1 MSAWPYVFGAVAIA
15 GVGFIFYRISKMN
28 DDNSSQEQARLAAQ
42 RAAAERI
49 AAANPGTAVTYQ
61 RTPESVQDPNNPQV
75 VNEAEIGVARVPR
88 P

>member
-28 DDNSSQEQARLAAQ
+28 DENSSQEQARLAAQ
-42 RAAAERI
+42 RAAAERM

-61 RTPESVQDPNNPQV
+61 RTEVIQDPNNPQV
-75 VNEAEIGVARVPR
+75 INEAEIGVARVPR

>member
-1 MSAWPYVFGAVAIA
+1 MSAWPYVFGAVGIA

-28 DDNSSQEQARLAAQ
+28 DENSSTEQARLAAQ

-61 RTPESVQDPNNPQV
+61 RTETVMDPNNPQV
-75 VNEAEIGVARVPR
+75 VNEPEIGVTRTARP
-88 P
+88 

>member
-49 AAANPGTAVTYQ
+49 AAANPGIAVTYQ
-61 RTPESVQDPNNPQV
+61 RTETVMDPNNPQV
-75 VNEAEIGVARVPR
+75 VNEPEIGVSRVPR